1 MLYALLNLIFV
12 TLISISVN
20 SAFSGSLLAKSDSCN
35 FVLSGNVSDSQNDTP
50 LSGASVSII
59 EYSKQFITGNDG
71 RFEFTG
77 VCKGVHSVVF
87 LCNGYQPDT
96 LQILITS
103 NTTKEIKLT
112 QLSYTTERIEV
123 ESSRP
128 EYSSPVPVDLIEG
141 KEFTMTIGE
150 SLGESLKDVTG
161 VSALNTGSSISKP
174 VIHGL
179 YGNRILILNN
189 GVRQEGQQWGSEHA
203 PEVDPLIGRRLIVIK
218 GASTIRYGPDAI
230 AGVIMI
236 EPETLP
242 YGKRVQ
248 GEMDVVGFSNGL
260 EGVLSGIV
268 ETGFQQI
275 PSLSFRVQGT
285 LKKAGNMSTPD
296 YTLKNTG
303 YEEANYSLT
312 AGYRKNNYGVEG
324 FFSSFNSKVGIFSG
338 SHIGN
343 LSDLENAFKNQV
355 PYDTGSFSYNIGRP
369 YQDISHILFKT
380 NGFYIPGRK
389 NIIRADYAYQ
399 KNERS
404 EFDSHTTGSNLEEP
418 ELFFSISTHTAN
430 VILESEFSRNLSST
444 SGISGIT
451 QTNIGKGRPFIPNFE
466 NYGAGAFYIQSLN
479 VDRFVFEAGI
489 RYDYEWQR
497 IYKYENGVVI
507 SPSSQ
512 YSNVSGKFAVIYRHS
527 NNLSATLSAG
537 TAWRPPGVNE
547 LYSNGLHHGSASIEI
562 GDPNLGTE
570 NALNVTATLDYD
582 NRKNLSAEVSIYT
595 NQINNYI
602 YLEPRLP
609 ATLTIRGA
617 FPTYY
622 YTQGNVYL
630 NGLDVDLIYS
640 PIPNLN
646 LISKTTIIRAFNN
659 SLNDYL
665 PLIPPDRFENGAN
678 YLAGNFGFL
687 RDIQFGFKIISVT
700 KQTRVPKSGD
710 YVPPPDGYSLLNADF
725 SSQFNLMGT
734 PVNIQLTG
742 TNLLNTSYRDY
753 MNRFRYYTDDMGRNI
768 SLKIIFPLN
777 QNQ

>member
-1 MLYALLNLIFV
+1 MLRAFIHLITGTLIF
-12 TLISISVN
+12 L
-20 SAFSGSLLAKSDSCN
+20 SAGYVIAGNLATEADSCR
-35 FVLSGNVSDSQNDTP
+35 FVLNGKISDSQNDSP
-50 LSGASVSII
+50 INGASVTILEISRQVGSDI
-59 EYSKQFITGNDG
+59 EG
-71 RFEFTG
+71 RYEFDG
-77 VCKGVHSVVF
+77 VCKGVHNVVVS
-87 LCNGYQPDT
+87 CKGYHTDT
-96 LQILITS
+96 LQILVVD
-103 NTTKEIKLT
+103 NTTKDISIISI
-112 QLSYTTERIEV
+112 SYTTESIRVKAYRNENFGPTPADFV
-123 ESSRP
+123 
-128 EYSSPVPVDLIEG
+128 EG

-150 SLGESLKDVTG
+150 SLGESLKDITG
-161 VSALNTGSSISKP
+161 VSVLNTGSSISKP

-203 PEVDPLIGRRLIVIK
+203 PEVDPLIGRRLVVLK

-236 EPETLP
+236 EPESLP
-242 YGKRVQ
+242 YGKKIQ
-248 GEMDVVGFSNGL
+248 GELDVVGFSNGL
-260 EGVLSGIV
+260 EGVLSGIA
-268 ETGFQQI
+268 ETSIKNI
-275 PSLSFRVQGT
+275 PALSFRIQGT
-285 LKKAGNMSTPD
+285 IKKSGNMSTPD

-312 AGYRKNNYGVEG
+312 AGYQKNNYGIEG

-343 LSDLENAFKNQV
+343 LSDLESAFKNKV
-355 PYDTGSFSYNIGRP
+355 PFDTGSFSYDIGRP
-369 YQDISHILFKT
+369 YQDISHILFKA

-389 NIIRADYAYQ
+389 NIIRVDYAYQ
-399 KNERS
+399 KNDRS
-404 EFDSHTTGSNLEEP
+404 EFDSHTTGPNPEVP
-418 ELFFSISTHTAN
+418 ELYFSISTHTAN
-430 VILESEFSRNLSST
+430 VILESEYSNNLTST

-466 NYGAGAFYIQSLN
+466 NYGAGAFYIQSLAAG
-479 VDRFVFEAGI
+479 RFTFEAGI

-497 IYKYENGVVI
+497 IYKFQNGVVI
-507 SPSSQ
+507 SPASE
-512 YSNVSGKFAVIYRHS
+512 YSNVSGKFAVTYKHS
-527 NNLSATLSAG
+527 NSLAGALSVGS
-537 TAWRPPGVNE
+537 AWRPPGVNE

-570 NALNVTATLDYD
+570 NAFNVTASLNYD
-582 NRKNLSAEVSIYT
+582 NHKNFAAEVSFYT
-595 NQINNYI
+595 NQIRNFI

-622 YTQGNVYL
+622 YTQGDVHL
-630 NGLDVDLIYS
+630 NGVDVDLIYS
-640 PIPNLN
+640 PIANLN
-646 LISKTTIIRAFNN
+646 LISKTTIIRAYNN

-678 YLAGNFGFL
+678 YLAGDVGL
-687 RDIQFGFKIISVT
+687 FKDVQIGLTVVAVT

-710 YVPPPDGYSLLNADF
+710 YVLPPDGYALLNANL
-725 SSQFNLMGT
+725 SSEFRLMGT
-734 PVNIQLTG
+734 PVNLQLTC

-777 QNQ
+777 QN

>member
-1 MLYALLNLIFV
+1 MLSVLLNLIIG
-12 TLISISVN
+12 TLILL
-20 SAFSGSLLAKSDSCN
+20 SATLSFAETLVTESDTCN
-35 FVLSGNVSDSQNDTP
+35 LMLKGTISDSQTENP
-50 LSGASVSII
+50 IKGASVTILEISMQVNSDN
-59 EYSKQFITGNDG
+59 EG
-71 RFEFTG
+71 RYEFDG
-77 VCKGVHSVVF
+77 VCKGIHNIVVSCKGYHS
-87 LCNGYQPDT
+87 DT
-96 LQILITS
+96 IQILLLNNTSKNIEIIRITYS
-103 NTTKEIKLT
+103 
-112 QLSYTTERIEV
+112 TENIEV
-123 ESSRP
+123 EALRSNNF
-128 EYSSPVPVDLIEG
+128 SPIPLDFIEG
-141 KEFTMTIGE
+141 KEFTKTIGE
-150 SLGESLKDVTG
+150 SLGESLKDITG
-161 VSALNTGSSISKP
+161 VSVLNTGSSISKP

-203 PEVDPLIGRRLIVIK
+203 PEVDPLIGRRLVVLK

-236 EPETLP
+236 EPEALP

-248 GEMDVVGFSNGL
+248 GEMDIVGFSNGM

-268 ETGFQQI
+268 ESSIQSI
-275 PSLSFRVQGT
+275 PALSFRVQGT
-285 LKKAGNMSTPD
+285 LKKSGNMSTPD
-296 YTLKNTG
+296 YALKNTG

-312 AGYRKNNYGVEG
+312 AGYQKDNYGIEG

-343 LSDLENAFKNQV
+343 LSDLENAFKNKI
-355 PYDTGSFSYNIGRP
+355 PFDTGSFSYEIGRP
-369 YQDISHILFKT
+369 YQDISHILYKT
-380 NGFYIPGRK
+380 NGFYIAGRK
-389 NIIRADYAYQ
+389 NVIKADYAYQ

-404 EFDSHTTGSNLEEP
+404 EFDSHTTGQNLEEP

-430 VILESEFSRNLSST
+430 VILESEYSKDLTST

-466 NYGAGAFYIQSLN
+466 NYGTGAFYIQSLG
-479 VDRFVFEAGI
+479 VDRFTFEAGI

-497 IYKYENGVVI
+497 IYKYQNGVVV

-512 YSNVSGKFAVIYRHS
+512 YSNVSGKFSVIYRHS
-527 NNLSATLSAG
+527 NGLSAALSAG
-537 TAWRPPGVNE
+537 SAWRPPGVNE

-570 NALNVTATLDYD
+570 NAINVTASLNYD
-582 NRKNLSAEVSIYT
+582 NRKNLAAEVSLYT
-595 NQINNYI
+595 NQIRNFI

-622 YTQGNVYL
+622 YKQGDIYL
-630 NGLDVDLIYS
+630 NGIDVDLIYS

-646 LISKTTIIRAFNN
+646 FISKTTIIRAFNN
-659 SLNDYL
+659 SLDDYL
-665 PLIPPDRFENGAN
+665 PLIPPDRFENGAS
-678 YLAGNFGFL
+678 YLAGDIGFF
-687 RDIQFGFKIISVT
+687 RDIQFAFTVVAVA

-710 YVPPPDGYSLLNADF
+710 YVPPPEGYALLNANL
-725 SSQFNLMGT
+725 SSEFEVMGT
-734 PVNIQLTG
+734 PVNLQLTG
-742 TNLLNTSYRDY
+742 TNFLNTSYRDY

-768 SLKIIFPLN
+768 SLKLIFPLN
-777 QNQ
+777 QN

>member
-1 MLYALLNLIFV
+1 MLKTLINLIFV
-12 TLISISVN
+12 TLIFISTN
-20 SAFSGSLLAKSDSCN
+20 HAFAEALIMNTDSCSHI
-35 FVLSGNVSDSQNDTP
+35 LKGKISDSQTDRP
-50 LSGASVSII
+50 ISGAVITILEISRKVNSDIEGKYEFDGICNGTHNIVVS
-59 EYSKQFITGNDG
+59 
-71 RFEFTG
+71 
-77 VCKGVHSVVF
+77 CKGYH
-87 LCNGYQPDT
+87 PDT
-96 LQILITS
+96 IQILIVNSTVRDV
-103 NTTKEIKLT
+103 NIT
-112 QLSYTTERIEV
+112 QIAFTTESIEV
-123 ESSRP
+123 EALKP
-128 EYSSPVPVDLIEG
+128 EYFSPLPVDFIEG
-141 KEFTMTIGE
+141 KEFTKTIGE

-189 GVRQEGQQWGSEHA
+189 RVRQEGQQWGSEHA
-203 PEVDPLIGRRLIVIK
+203 PEVDPLIGRRLIVLK

-236 EPETLP
+236 EPEALP

-248 GEMDVVGFSNGL
+248 GELDVVGFSNGL
-260 EGVLSGIV
+260 EGVLSGIA
-268 ETGFQQI
+268 ETSIHNI
-275 PSLSFRVQGT
+275 PALSFRVQGT
-285 LKKAGNMSTPD
+285 IKKSGNMSTPD

-312 AGYRKNNYGVEG
+312 AGYQKNNYGIEG

-355 PYDTGSFSYNIGRP
+355 PFDTGSFNYDIGRP
-369 YQDISHILFKT
+369 YQDISHILLKT
-380 NGFYIPGRK
+380 NGFYIPGSK
-389 NIIRADYAYQ
+389 NIIRVDYAYQ
-399 KNERS
+399 KNDRS
-404 EFDSHTTGSNLEEP
+404 EFDSHTTGPNSEVP

-430 VILESEFSRNLSST
+430 VILESEYSNNLTST

-466 NYGAGAFYIQSLN
+466 NYGGGAFYIQGLEVN
-479 VDRFVFEAGI
+479 RFTFEAGI

-497 IYKYENGVVI
+497 IYKFQNGVVI
-507 SPSSQ
+507 SPTSQ
-512 YSNVSGKFAVIYRHS
+512 YSNVSGKVSVIYNHS
-527 NNLSATLSAG
+527 NGLTAALSVGS
-537 TAWRPPGVNE
+537 AWRPPGVSE

-570 NALNVTATLDYD
+570 NAVNVTASLNYD
-582 NRKNLSAEVSIYT
+582 NRKNFAAEVSLYT
-595 NQINNYI
+595 NQIRNFI

-622 YTQGNVYL
+622 YTQGDVYL
-630 NGLDVDLIYS
+630 NGMDIDLFYS

-659 SLNDYL
+659 SLSDYL
-665 PLIPPDRFENGAN
+665 PLIPPDRFENGAS
-678 YLAGNFGFL
+678 YLAGDIGLF
-687 RDIQFGFKIISVT
+687 RDVQIGLAVVGVT
-700 KQTRVPKSGD
+700 KQTRIPKSGD
-710 YVPPPDGYSLLNADF
+710 YVPPPDGYVLLNADLRSEF
-725 SSQFNLMGT
+725 KLLGTLVNL
-734 PVNIQLTG
+734 QLTC

-753 MNRFRYYTDDMGRNI
+753 MNRFRYYTDDMGRNV
-768 SLKIIFPLN
+768 SLKLIFPLN
-777 QNQ
+777 QN